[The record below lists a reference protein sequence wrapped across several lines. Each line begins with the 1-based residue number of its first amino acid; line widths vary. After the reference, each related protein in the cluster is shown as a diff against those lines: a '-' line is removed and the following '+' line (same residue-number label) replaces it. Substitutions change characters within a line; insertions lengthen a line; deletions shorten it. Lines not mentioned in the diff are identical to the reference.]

1 MTTFRRLT
9 LACLAAALV
18 AATMSVPAAQT
29 PPPAAAQAASGR
41 GFIWEIARD
50 GRTGWLVGSLHL
62 ATPEFYPLPAS
73 MEQAFARADTLME
86 EIDMDEAASPA
97 FASVVLSKA
106 MYPAGTTLE
115 SQVSKETFTRASE
128 WLARSGLPLAAFQQM
143 KPWMVSLTVQTLAL
157 QRLGF
162 DPAHGIDKHFRDGA
176 TRDGKRFVALETAAE
191 QIDFLDGLSPATQDV
206 MLRES
211 LESIE
216 TELAEIKALAAAWR
230 AGDAAAVERIALAGF
245 ADAPEVYKSLLV
257 DRNHRWM
264 PEIESCIQTRACFVV
279 VGAAHLV
286 GTDGLVALLRARGYS
301 VEQR

>member
-1 MTTFRRLT
+1 MTPFRRLT
-9 LACLAAALV
+9 LAWLVAALV
-18 AATMSVPAAQT
+18 AATLSVPAAQT
-29 PPPAAAQAASGR
+29 PPQAASGR

-86 EIDMDEAASPA
+86 EIDMDDAASPE
-97 FASVVLSKA
+97 FAGVVLSKA
-106 MYPAGTTLE
+106 MYPAGTTFE

-128 WLARSGLPLAAFQQM
+128 WLARAGLPVAAFQQM
-143 KPWMVSLTVQTLAL
+143 KPWMVSLTVQALAL

-162 DPAHGIDKHFRDGA
+162 DPAHGIDKHYRDGA

-191 QIDFLDGLSPATQDV
+191 QIDFLDRLSATTQDV

-211 LESIE
+211 LESID

-230 AGDAAAVERIALAGF
+230 AGDAAAVERIALSGF

-264 PEIESCIQTRACFVV
+264 PEIESCVQTRACFVV

-286 GTDGLVALLRARGYS
+286 GPDGLVALLRARGYS